1 MNNYLRLTVSRI
13 DDNNEKEARNGQF
26 KKHKSHVL
34 SYLVWRN
41 SPASVFK
48 MVHFC
53 LGHFQLLFPLILIF
67 KIVTWSKY
75 TNLSVVCSN
84 LTRDLFENENLSFIE
99 NKIFNKHR
107 AKVQLSGV
115 FK

>member
-1 MNNYLRLTVSRI
+1 MANLKSISLMFSLTWYGETLLPVS
-13 DDNNEKEARNGQF
+13 
-26 KKHKSHVL
+26 L
-34 SYLVWRN
+34 
-41 SPASVFK
+41 K

-67 KIVTWSKY
+67 KIVTWSKN

-99 NKIFNKHR
+99 NKIFNKHC